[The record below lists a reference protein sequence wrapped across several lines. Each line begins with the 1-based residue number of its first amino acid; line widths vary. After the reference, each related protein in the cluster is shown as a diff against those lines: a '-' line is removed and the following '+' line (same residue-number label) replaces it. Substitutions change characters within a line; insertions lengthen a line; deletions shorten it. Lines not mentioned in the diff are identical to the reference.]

1 VLIVLWLVALL
12 VRTLKMVEVAAVV
25 VMEHPFVVGI
35 GEEKQAV

>member
-12 VRTLKMVEVAAVV
+12 VRTLKVEVAAVV
-25 VMEHPFVVGI
+25 VMEHPFVVEI